1 MPVLDAIPGAVT
13 ALPPPSPCVHTGRGP
28 TARGPLGVG
37 SSPLFPHHG
46 VLRPVGPPKWIRGRV
61 PPLPAP
67 RLNYLA
73 TASSCSLRRRRPWG
87 GGPKHRAYST
97 RHGPGPTGGGPPG
110 DSSTKA
116 STMATRRASRE
127 AEGKVGLDS
136 AGEPELSRD
145 WCSENP
151 RLRLVNDQRGSRAR
165 PDATLHVR
173 VASSH
178 WPRGYRKRVLI
189 GGGAEEGSGPQSPLE
204 RRDGAPRS
212 RHFVERRGLGAFILQ
227 HGYTRLRAGEPSAKG
242 GDKLQPR
249 PLRSLTRGQPRAR
262 SPRGAQRFKCFLRS
276 PRCSGRGA
284 APRRGAE
291 GRARSWER

>member
-1 MPVLDAIPGAVT
+1 MPVVDAIPGGVT
-13 ALPPPSPCVHTGRGP
+13 ALPPPQPQRSHREGSHGPGSLRGGFFAP
-28 TARGPLGVG
+28 LPPLRGSKAPW
-37 SSPLFPHHG
+37 
-46 VLRPVGPPKWIRGRV
+46 KWIRGRV

-189 GGGAEEGSGPQSPLE
+189 GGGAEEGSGPQSPFG

-212 RHFVERRGLGAFILQ
+212 RHFAQRRGLGAFILQ

-249 PLRSLTRGQPRAR
+249 PLRSLARGQPRAR